1 MTTKNLLNQEDK
13 KILSEENE
21 THGANF
27 QQFHKKIFDEMLD
40 QAMFLACK
48 ILDRNGKRPGVGN
61 FENEFNYL
69 TTHIMGEKI
78 KLLGTYLK

>member
-48 ILDRNGKRPGVGN
+48 ILDRNG
-61 FENEFNYL
+61 
-69 TTHIMGEKI
+69 
-78 KLLGTYLK
+78 